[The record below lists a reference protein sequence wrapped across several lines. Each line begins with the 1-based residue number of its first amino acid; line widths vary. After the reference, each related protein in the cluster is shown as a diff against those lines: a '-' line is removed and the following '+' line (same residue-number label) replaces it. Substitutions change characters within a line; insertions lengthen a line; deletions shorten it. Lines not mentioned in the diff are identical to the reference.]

1 MNEAGK
7 ENVEAFSIDE
17 KMSFFKKKWLKE
29 HIAAMCL
36 AGILILSVLV
46 AGILLKKP
54 LIASGALIMLV
65 IAHAIRNNAMMAYAE
80 KNTFE

>member
-29 HIAAMCL
+29 HIAAMFL

>member
-29 HIAAMCL
+29 HIALICFL
-36 AGILILSVLV
+36 GIIILGVLIS
-46 AGILLKKP
+46 GIVLKKP
-54 LIASGALIMLV
+54 LVTACSLLLLV
-65 IAHAIRNNAMMAYAE
+65 IGHAWRNNAMMAYAE
-80 KNTFE
+80 KHTFE